1 MKSEIDRRRPSV
13 TTRERPKPLR
23 LPEIT
28 PDGGLPIANFDWHPV
43 VGRAAVKRWLNL
55 AVVLSRGAV
64 DALMIVAAFLAA
76 YRLRASIDLFSAFQ
90 EPSRTTYEIM
100 LAVVVVT
107 LLVTFNLVGLYNLRR
122 GVSRVDQ
129 FYRVSAAVSIGLVL
143 SIALNSMLLGNRFI
157 YSRQMLIIGWILC
170 IGLVTVGRFVHG
182 EVVGVLRTREVA
194 RDRLLVIGAGKT
206 GSLVLETI
214 ARSPWL
220 GYEIVGVLRHGQN
233 GQAAL
238 GEETI
243 GGFPILG
250 DDTQLATLTRQ
261 YSIDEV
267 IVALTGTPHEEVL
280 RLAQGLIDQPVN
292 IKVYPDTFQLITNN
306 ELSLDDLGGL
316 PMVSVRNVA
325 LRGWNRVVKRVMDVT
340 LSAFILTMISPLLV
354 LLATLIKLTSPGPV
368 FHLQERVGHDGRFFL
383 CIKLRSMAVGAE
395 DSTGPVWARPDD
407 PRRTGLGRFMRR
419 YSLDELPQFVNVLLG
434 EMSIV
439 GPRPERPH
447 FVEQF
452 SQSIPGYAY
461 RHHEKAGITGWAQ
474 VNGLRGNTSI
484 EERTRYDLYYVENWS
499 PLFDIKI
506 IVKTIWLVLRPDGNA
521 Y

>member
-1 MKSEIDRRRPSV
+1 MKSELGGRRPQLRS
-13 TTRERPKPLR
+13 REYPGRLIAPAGPPAPKPTN
-23 LPEIT
+23 P
-28 PDGGLPIANFDWHPV
+28 ASDWHPLA
-43 VGRAAVKRWLNL
+43 GRAAVKRWLNL

-76 YRLRASIDLFSAFQ
+76 YFLRTSIDLFSPFQ
-90 EPSRTTYEIM
+90 EPSRATYEVM

-107 LLVTFNLVGLYNLRR
+107 VVVTFNLVGLYNLRR

-143 SIALNSMLLGNRFI
+143 SIAVNSILLGNRFI
-157 YSRQMLIIGWILC
+157 YSRQVLIVGWLLC
-170 IGLVTVGRFVHG
+170 IALVTVGRFLHG
-182 EVVGVLRTREVA
+182 ELVGALRTREVA

-206 GSLVLETI
+206 GRLVLETI

-238 GEETI
+238 GEETV

-250 DDTQLATLTRQ
+250 DDTQLATLARRHN
-261 YSIDEV
+261 IDEV

-280 RLAQGLIDQPVN
+280 TLAQGLIEQPVN

-325 LRGWNRVVKRVMDVT
+325 LRGWNRLVKRLIDVA
-340 LSAFILTMISPLLV
+340 LSAVILALVSPLLV
-354 LLATLIKLTSPGPV
+354 LLAALIKLSSPGPV
-368 FHLQERVGHDGRFFL
+368 FHLQERVGHDGHSFL

-395 DSTGPVWARPDD
+395 DSSGPVWARPDD
-407 PRRTGLGRFMRR
+407 PRRTVLGRFMRR

-447 FVEQF
+447 FVQQF

>member
-1 MKSEIDRRRPSV
+1 MKSELGGRGPQM
-13 TTRERPKPLR
+13 TPRERSGR
-23 LPEIT
+23 LLTPEA
-28 PDGGLPIANFDWHPV
+28 PRDLARPAADFDWHPIA
-43 VGRAAVKRWLNL
+43 GRASVKRWLNL

-76 YRLRASIDLFSAFQ
+76 YQLRASIDLFSAFQ

-143 SIALNSMLLGNRFI
+143 SIALNSMLLGDRFI
-157 YSRQMLIIGWILC
+157 YSRQMLLIGWLLC
-170 IGLVTVGRFVHG
+170 IALVTAGRFVHG
-182 EVVGVLRTREVA
+182 ELVGQLRTRAVA
-194 RDRLLVIGAGKT
+194 RDRLLVIGVGKT
-206 GSLVLETI
+206 GRLVLETI

-220 GYEIVGVLRHGQN
+220 GYEIVCVLRHGQN

-238 GEETI
+238 GDDTLDGI
-243 GGFPILG
+243 PILG
-250 DDTQLATLTRQ
+250 DDTQLAALTKQ
-261 YSIDEV
+261 YNIDEV
-267 IVALTGTPHEEVL
+267 IIALTGTPHEEVL
-280 RLAQGLIDQPVN
+280 TLAQGLIEQPVN

-325 LRGWNRVVKRVMDVT
+325 LRGWNRVVKRVMDVA
-340 LSAFILTMISPLLV
+340 LSVVILILISPLV
-354 LLATLIKLTSPGPV
+354 IFLAALIKFSSRGPV
-368 FHLQERVGHDGRFFL
+368 FHLQERVGHDGRSFL
-383 CIKLRSMAVGAE
+383 CIKFRSMTVGAE
-395 DSTGPVWARPDD
+395 DSTGPVWARPND
-407 PRRTGLGRFMRR
+407 PRRTVLGRFIRR
-419 YSLDELPQFVNVLLG
+419 YSLDELPQFVNVLMG

-506 IVKTIWLVLRPDGNA
+506 IVKTIWLVLKPDNNA